1 MSKPFIIWTMRRT
14 GGTALTDLLMEMSEY
29 ETIDHEP
36 FQHQRKFGY
45 ITASFSEQQDKTDNP
60 EVISLLESAFVN
72 KPLIKHCYEITGSNF
87 NETLVHFLKNSDY
100 KHIFLIRRDE
110 VSRVLSL
117 FLAYMSDVWGKHG
130 SEGMYEMIRNGE
142 KILPSFDLEAMRKE
156 EEYST
161 KQTTHI
167 REVLC
172 RESIEFRDV
181 YFEDL
186 YSGSKES
193 RESNLYA
200 LLDYLEFDTETI
212 TQHKEMIKH
221 ILFNRDQKS
230 KSILE
235 FVPNYRDAILMLEEI
250 LGEHTSEVKKEEGFL
265 GLDLVLYLG
274 AHKTATTHL
283 NGILKANRTVFETQD
298 IKLSFPS
305 DVRKEWLPPFF
316 KFCNKNDSQALE
328 QVRAFA
334 PKQGKWI
341 LIEENLAGILNDFAI
356 VQGMYPYVGERLSC
370 LSRAFPGADISL
382 FFSLRSYD
390 SFYRS
395 AYSEVVRNH
404 GYIPFSEFYDDERFK
419 ENSWVEM
426 VRQFVLVIPEEKIVL
441 WRFEDFRSLVPTL
454 IEKLT
459 EIEEVQPLIDAY
471 EAERTRP
478 SLSQKTMDILAD
490 LYPVLD
496 RKESLKLVERI
507 NRAYPVSEGYT
518 PLSTFDEEQTELF
531 KQAYERDV
539 EMIKKEF
546 PNINFL
552 IPTTL
557 ERS

>member
-36 FQHQRKFGY
+36 FQMHRKFGY
-45 ITASFSEQQDKTDNP
+45 IATAFSESRNNNEDTDIP
-60 EVISLLESAFVN
+60 SLLENAFRE
-72 KPLIKHCYEITGSNF
+72 KPLIKHCYEIADPNF
-87 NETLVHFLKNSDY
+87 NETLVDFLKNSEY

-142 KILPSFDLEAMRKE
+142 KILPAFDLDAMRKE

-161 KQTTHI
+161 RQTAHI
-167 REVLC
+167 REVL
-172 RESIEFRDV
+172 RKESIEFQDV

-193 RESNLYA
+193 REANLYA
-200 LLDYLEFDTETI
+200 LLDYLEFDEERI
-212 TQHKEMIKH
+212 DQYSEMIGH

-235 FVPNYRDAILMLEEI
+235 FVPNYMEAKQILEEMV
-250 LGEHTSEVKKEEGFL
+250 GEYSTEANREEGFSS
-265 GLDLVLYLG
+265 LDLVLYLG

-283 NGILKANRTVFETQD
+283 QGILRENRAVLESQN
-298 IKLSFPS
+298 IKLSSPS
-305 DVRKEWLPPFF
+305 DVRKEWLPVFF
-316 KFCNKNDSQALE
+316 KFCNKNDQTALE
-328 QVRAFA
+328 QVRALA
-334 PKQGKWI
+334 PQKGKWI
-341 LIEENLAGILNDFAI
+341 LTEENIAGVSNDFA
-356 VQGMYPYVGERLSC
+356 VLPGMYPKVGERLAC
-370 LSRAFPGADISL
+370 LSRVFTGADISL

-395 AYSEVVRNH
+395 AYSEVVRNR
-404 GYIPFSEFYDDERFK
+404 GYIPFFEFYDEERFR
-419 ENSWVEM
+419 ENSWLEM
-426 VRQFVLVIPEEKIVL
+426 VRQFANVIPEEKIIL
-441 WRFEDFRSLVPTL
+441 WRFEDFRSLAPTL

-459 EIEEVQPLIDAY
+459 GIEEVQPLIDSY

-478 SLSQKTMDILAD
+478 SLSQKTMDILSD

-507 NRAYPVSEGYT
+507 NRAYPVSEGYA
-518 PLSTFDEEQTELF
+518 PLSTFDEVQTKRF

-546 PNINFL
+546 PGIQFL
-552 IPTTL
+552 TP
-557 ERS
+557 EGVS